1 MDRAKDIK
9 LQLVV
14 LFMREFG
21 WPYEYAKKTIGVM
34 PLDELNEI
42 SGELTYQRSVE
53 AHERAQNTA
62 SLMAT
67 MWNTTPQKHPKARK
81 AKDFVGSPPRRSG
94 EKEVKTL
101 REAAEDM
108 GIRIPEGG
116 IE

>member
-1 MDRAKDIK
+1 MGSTK

-14 LFMREFG
+14 LFMREFS
-21 WPYEYAKKTIGVM
+21 WSYEYAKKTIGQM
-34 PLDELNEI
+34 PIGELNDLVA
-42 SGELTYQRSVE
+42 ELSYQRSLDS
-53 AHERAQNTA
+53 HERAQNTA

-67 MWNTTPQKHPKARK
+67 IWNTTAQKHPRARK
-81 AKDFVGSPPRRSG
+81 AKDFMGSPPRRSG

-101 REAAEDM
+101 RGAAEDI

>member
-1 MDRAKDIK
+1 MDRAEDLK

-21 WPYEYAKKTIGVM
+21 WDWEYAKKTIGEM
-34 PLDELNEI
+34 PIEDLNALV
-42 SGELTYQRSVE
+42 GELSYQRSVE
-53 AHERAQNTA
+53 AHERAQSTA

-67 MWNTTPQKHPKARK
+67 IWNTTPQKHPRTRK

-94 EKEVKTL
+94 EKAVKTL
-101 REAAEDM
+101 REAAEDI

-116 IE
+116 I